1 MTKTIYIASA
11 EPYSGKS
18 IISLGL
24 VNMLLGKA
32 QKVGYFKP
40 IINQGP
46 NEKQDVHIETICS
59 YFNLPIRYE
68 DTYAFT
74 RAEIMGQVEGD
85 SQGLIID
92 RIISKFKQQEE
103 NYDFTVVE
111 GSDFV
116 GEGTPFELDTNV
128 SIAKNLGVPVILVVL
143 GAGKTTAQVLNAALT
158 QLRSFES
165 REVQVLAV
173 LVNKVNPEQAD
184 DVQELLAPQ
193 LPADILLAVI
203 PEDKNLKNPTVREI
217 FDALGGKLLLGQDL
231 LSNQVDHF
239 VTGAMQVPNFLNYIR
254 ENVLIVTPGDR
265 GDIIICALQANLSA
279 NYPRVAGIVLTAGTE
294 PEEPVIR
301 LIEGL
306 ETVVPIMAVKTGTF
320 ETIAQISG
328 IQSRITPDNTKKIRQ
343 ALLTFEQ
350 YIDVPALE
358 QKIKMYQPEGIT
370 PHMFQYQLVKWAK
383 SQRKR
388 IVLPEGH
395 DERILRAAGRL
406 ISQDIVDLIL
416 LGDPVQIAAT
426 VKRLGIQLPL
436 DRLQI
441 IDPVQSAYYQDY
453 VQTLYQLRK
462 NKNV

>member
-1 MTKTIYIASA
+1 M
-11 EPYSGKS
+11 
-18 IISLGL
+18 
-24 VNMLLGKA
+24 
-32 QKVGYFKP
+32 
-40 IINQGP
+40 
-46 NEKQDVHIETICS
+46 
-59 YFNLPIRYE
+59 
-68 DTYAFT
+68 
-74 RAEIMGQVEGD
+74 
-85 SQGLIID
+85 
-92 RIISKFKQQEE
+92 
-103 NYDFTVVE
+103 
-111 GSDFV
+111 
-116 GEGTPFELDTNV
+116 
-128 SIAKNLGVPVILVVL
+128 
-143 GAGKTTAQVLNAALT
+143 
-158 QLRSFES
+158 
-165 REVQVLAV
+165 
-173 LVNKVNPEQAD
+173 
-184 DVQELLAPQ
+184 
-193 LPADILLAVI
+193 
-203 PEDKNLKNPTVREI
+203 
-217 FDALGGKLLLGQDL
+217 
-231 LSNQVDHF
+231 
-239 VTGAMQVPNFLNYIR
+239 
-254 ENVLIVTPGDR
+254 
-265 GDIIICALQANLSA
+265 
-279 NYPRVAGIVLTAGTE
+279 AGIVLTAGTE